1 MNDLSLTTIIPCK
14 CPFCG
19 KTEWIHV
26 STKDWEAYTAG
37 ALAQDAFPYLSAAE
51 RESIISGLCP
61 ACQDDVFG
69 EEEDD

>member
-26 STKDWEAYTAG
+26 STKDWESYTAG
-37 ALAQDAFPYLSAAE
+37 ALAQDAFPYLTAALME
-51 RESIISGLCP
+51 RVS
-61 ACQDDVFG
+61 
-69 EEEDD
+69 